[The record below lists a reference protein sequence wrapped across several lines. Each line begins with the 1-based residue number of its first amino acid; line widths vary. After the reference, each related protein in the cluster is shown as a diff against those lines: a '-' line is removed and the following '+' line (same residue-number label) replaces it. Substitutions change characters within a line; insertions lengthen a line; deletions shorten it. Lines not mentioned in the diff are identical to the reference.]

1 MGRSA
6 LVDAQMVFGAADA
19 IAAAGGVP
27 TAPRI
32 RELLGCGSQ
41 ATIQTHLRNW
51 RAQRGVSVV
60 VVPDPEVPADLL
72 ACIKRSLKNAGED
85 ARAKTQKA
93 LDDRN
98 REFEIMRNEAQ
109 VIEAQL
115 REMDQE
121 LIEEKAA
128 KAFQAT
134 LVERVENELS
144 EEKRVSTELRNKL
157 HEADRKLDQIMAEL
171 IEEKMKQEA
180 LRKVVDA
187 AQSELASE
195 RNRSGQLE
203 VEVTQLK
210 AMVESTLE

>member
-1 MGRSA
+1 MGRKA
-6 LVDAQMVFGAADA
+6 LVDEQMVFSAADA
-19 IAAAGGVP
+19 MAAAGGVP
-27 TAPRI
+27 SAPRI

-41 ATIQTHLRNW
+41 ATIQTHLNIW
-51 RAQRGVSVV
+51 RVLRGVSVV
-60 VVPDPEVPADLL
+60 VVPDPDVPADLL

-85 ARAKTQKA
+85 AREKTQKA

-115 REMDQE
+115 REMGQE

-134 LVERVENELS
+134 LVERVEKELS

-157 HEADRKLDQIMAEL
+157 HEADRRLDQVMAEL

-180 LRKVVDA
+180 LRKVVDS

-195 RNRSGQLE
+195 RSRSGQLE